1 MVRHD
6 GRPEAQHSGQDA
18 AAVAAFDLARGRV
31 RVVVGLERQVV
42 GGEHMDGSGIA
53 LRRVD
58 VVRPVVAVEAIAAV
72 AGGAGSLV
80 VAAVDVTG

>member
-1 MVRHD
+1 
-6 GRPEAQHSGQDA
+6 
-18 AAVAAFDLARGRV
+18 
-31 RVVVGLERQVV
+31 
-42 GGEHMDGSGIA
+42 MDGSGIA